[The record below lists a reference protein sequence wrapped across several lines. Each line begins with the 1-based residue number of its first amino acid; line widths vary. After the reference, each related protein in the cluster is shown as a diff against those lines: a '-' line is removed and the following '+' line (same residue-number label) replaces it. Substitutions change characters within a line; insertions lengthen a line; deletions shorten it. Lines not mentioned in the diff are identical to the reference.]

1 MAPPPSWIILSTTPR
16 VSDTPLPPARLR
28 PLPQPPPRV
37 SFLTLA
43 PSVSFLLADFHFTV
57 GSGGEED
64 TLVRYWSRTRN
75 WRTEYEASPDQT
87 STMRCP
93 RDRYWVFDDVV
104 SHHGKIC
111 FVPLPDVD
119 VDFDQDRRFSS
130 DLESKFERGII
141 GRRYVQLSD
150 AKFRCV
156 QIRKPRGHA
165 HGASAAPT
173 FITMRTLDD
182 RETGDWT
189 DPEYKLS
196 FADIRASDT
205 FKAAGLPDKD
215 PVFAL
220 IHPKNPDVLYFFL
233 DGYLFS
239 FDMRAKKLIE
249 CEAHGLGNNPSSAS
263 VRAWE
268 LPPDYAAAIA
278 PAPAAFRH
286 YRRLDQQEELE
297 LGTVVSFLAGLAR
310 KAII

>member
-1 MAPPPSWIILSTTPR
+1 MDRIDTNAGLLTCCKPFRKTPPPPFS
-16 VSDTPLPPARLR
+16 
-28 PLPQPPPRV
+28 
-37 SFLTLA
+37 
-43 PSVSFLLADFHFTV
+43 
-57 GSGGEED
+57 
-64 TLVRYWSRTRN
+64 
-75 WRTEYEASPDQT
+75 
-87 STMRCP
+87 
-93 RDRYWVFDDVV
+93 
-104 SHHGKIC
+104 

-278 PAPAAFRH
+278 PAPAGT
-286 YRRLDQQEELE
+286 RLI
-297 LGTVVSFLAGLAR
+297 LGSRSSNSFKSPVQLY
-310 KAII
+310 